1 MNALITA
8 ISRLD
13 VAEYVD
19 TLIWIYIILIL
30 VSILLTWVPRIP
42 DQPVLRAVVQ
52 FIRDVTEPYLSIFRR
67 FIPPIGGGLDISPIV
82 AVFTLSLV
90 GRIVVNLIAG

>member
-1 MNALITA
+1 MNAVITA
-8 ISRLD
+8 ISRFD

-30 VSILLTWVPRIP
+30 ISILLTWVPRIP

-52 FIRDVTEPYLSIFRR
+52 FIKDVTEPYLAIFRR
-67 FIPPIGGGLDISPIV
+67 FIPPIGGGLDISPII
-82 AVFTLSLV
+82 AVFALSLV
-90 GRIVVNLIAG
+90 GRLVVNLIAG